1 MTQQDMLINYVP
13 GEECRIAI
21 TEDGKLEEL
30 YTERASDDIH
40 VGNIYRGRVTNVE
53 PSIQA
58 AFIDFGLERNGFL
71 HISDVHPRYFGKG
84 DDTER
89 VGHRTPR
96 KERPPIQACLK
107 RGQTIL
113 VQVLKE
119 GIGTKGP
126 TLTSYL
132 SIPGRYLVMMPDME
146 RHGVSRKVDDE
157 DKRKEMRKILDDLDP
172 PKEFGFIVRTA
183 GIGRTKTELKR
194 DLAYL
199 QRLWKTIDRRRKSGN
214 GPAELY
220 RESDLVIRTLR
231 DVLSND
237 IQRIII
243 DDADAAKRAKD
254 FLQVAAPRGSQK
266 VLYYDRP
273 IPLFD
278 AFAVEQQIESINS
291 RQVPLPSGG
300 SLVIDSTEAMVTID
314 VNSGKFRDK
323 GDAESTAYHTNQEAV
338 DEIARQLRLRD
349 LGGVVCL
356 DLIDMYQ
363 NKHRRDIERQFRDH
377 LKKDRARTKV
387 LKINEFGLL
396 SLTRQRMRP
405 SLKRSLHQVC
415 PTCDG
420 TAHVKTP
427 ESVVLDAMRQLAV
440 VLSSERVVRVE
451 LTITP
456 AVGAMLLNRKRH
468 ALHKLEQQL
477 GKRVE
482 FNLDQSVRPDEV
494 RLLAFDSRGVEL
506 DPEKLPQ
513 PTAPTFDASD
523 EVSKDE
529 SGEPHIP
536 KEDEAAAAED
546 EAAIEEESTKQSS
559 EAKAEPEA
567 ESDEEQGGGRRRR
580 RRRRR
585 RKKSEDGE
593 GGSGQTGDEATT
605 SRDSGPSEAEKKPED
620 DGDQK
625 KAKPSPRVFE
635 QQATKD
641 REREPA
647 SKEESA
653 EGQAGE
659 TASSDNEAKEKPKR
673 RRRRGGRGRK
683 KQTED
688 AESDET
694 QAEESTSEKSGEPE
708 KSESKS
714 SPRSKPRRRKKS
726 DNQAAEAEGSA
737 EKSESKTSTKE
748 PAASQSDPTDKSD
761 GPASSQQTSREFRP
775 VGPRKRRSRRLISGA
790 VDPVA
795 RSEAEAA
802 T

>member
-96 KERPPIQACLK
+96 KDRPPIQACLK

-291 RQVPLPSGG
+291 RQVPCPP
-300 SLVIDSTEAMVTID
+300 
-314 VNSGKFRDK
+314 
-323 GDAESTAYHTNQEAV
+323 GD
-338 DEIARQLRLRD
+338 RW
-349 LGGVVCL
+349 
-356 DLIDMYQ
+356 
-363 NKHRRDIERQFRDH
+363 
-377 LKKDRARTKV
+377 
-387 LKINEFGLL
+387 
-396 SLTRQRMRP
+396 
-405 SLKRSLHQVC
+405 
-415 PTCDG
+415 
-420 TAHVKTP
+420 
-427 ESVVLDAMRQLAV
+427 
-440 VLSSERVVRVE
+440 
-451 LTITP
+451 
-456 AVGAMLLNRKRH
+456 
-468 ALHKLEQQL
+468 
-477 GKRVE
+477 
-482 FNLDQSVRPDEV
+482 
-494 RLLAFDSRGVEL
+494 
-506 DPEKLPQ
+506 
-513 PTAPTFDASD
+513 
-523 EVSKDE
+523 
-529 SGEPHIP
+529 
-536 KEDEAAAAED
+536 
-546 EAAIEEESTKQSS
+546 
-559 EAKAEPEA
+559 
-567 ESDEEQGGGRRRR
+567 
-580 RRRRR
+580 
-585 RKKSEDGE
+585 
-593 GGSGQTGDEATT
+593 
-605 SRDSGPSEAEKKPED
+605 
-620 DGDQK
+620 
-625 KAKPSPRVFE
+625 
-635 QQATKD
+635 
-641 REREPA
+641 
-647 SKEESA
+647 
-653 EGQAGE
+653 
-659 TASSDNEAKEKPKR
+659 
-673 RRRRGGRGRK
+673 
-683 KQTED
+683 
-688 AESDET
+688 
-694 QAEESTSEKSGEPE
+694 
-708 KSESKS
+708 
-714 SPRSKPRRRKKS
+714 
-726 DNQAAEAEGSA
+726 
-737 EKSESKTSTKE
+737 
-748 PAASQSDPTDKSD
+748 
-761 GPASSQQTSREFRP
+761 
-775 VGPRKRRSRRLISGA
+775 
-790 VDPVA
+790 
-795 RSEAEAA
+795 
-802 T
+802 